1 MNTIKE
7 YQINTDGESNGL
19 TIPSG
24 FRIIVQHALIQSV
37 QNDPV
42 KNYQMDLQTAT
53 YKDDTHQKT
62 LPNDNIPPTLS
73 YTITA
78 ANLATAVNTLVDDN
92 IRPQLDTAYGAEN
105 VTVIT

>member
-7 YQINTDGESNGL
+7 YQIDIDGESNGL
-19 TIPSG
+19 IIPAG
-24 FRIIVQHALIQSV
+24 FRIVVQHALIQSI

-53 YKDDTHQKT
+53 YKDDTHTKAI
-62 LPNDNIPPTLS
+62 PNDNIPTTLS

-92 IRPQLDTAYGAEN
+92 IRPQLNTAYGAEN